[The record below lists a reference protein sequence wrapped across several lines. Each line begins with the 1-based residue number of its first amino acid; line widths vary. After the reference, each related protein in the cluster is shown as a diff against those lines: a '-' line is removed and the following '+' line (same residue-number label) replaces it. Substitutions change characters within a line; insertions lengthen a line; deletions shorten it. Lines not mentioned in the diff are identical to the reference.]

1 MGRIWIYRAGI
12 WNRINKRRKHRSS
25 GYTLIELSVVL
36 LILGLI
42 LSIFLPRFP
51 GMAGGDLKTTSRKII
66 GIIQYTYDEAIG
78 RRQVHRLNYD
88 IREGALWVTILKE
101 DGEFVEA
108 DPNLFQKI
116 SLPRNVLFKDIK
128 TLHAGTVTEGKT
140 FTQFFPAGRVEKTT
154 LHLVGNKNE
163 ETTLVIN
170 PLTGRVKVY
179 DGYIDRR

>member
-1 MGRIWIYRAGI
+1 MIYRAGI
-12 WNRINKRRKHRSS
+12 WNKINKRHRHRSS

-42 LSIFLPRFP
+42 LSIFLPRLT
-51 GMAGGDLKTTSRKII
+51 GIAGGDLKTTSRKII

-88 IREGALWVTILKE
+88 IREGLLWVTIMKE

-116 SLPRNVLFKDIK
+116 FLPRNVLFKDVK
-128 TLHAGTVTEGKT
+128 TLHSGTVTDGKT

-154 LHLVGNKNE
+154 LHLVSNKNE

-179 DGYIDRR
+179 DGYIDLR